1 MQEEKKLEEEKKK
14 ENSMFQDFY
23 EMEQQLKN
31 KEPPSIYNNFGDI
44 RQCNEGKYEFLYSE
58 SKDKT
63 CVILEMWVPKFMD
76 TSLVNVDLHPE
87 YIRMEIKGKITQLKH
102 PDEII
107 VDKSKIQRSQL
118 TGVLQI
124 TMPKASI
131 TEVQA
136 RNMRLQQLE
145 EEKIKAQKLKDLE
158 QKQRE
163 AKEKLK

>member
-63 CVILEMWVPKFMD
+63 CVVLEMWVPKFMD

-107 VDKSKIQRSQL
+107 IEL
-118 TGVLQI
+118 NLF
-124 TMPKASI
+124 
-131 TEVQA
+131 
-136 RNMRLQQLE
+136 L
-145 EEKIKAQKLKDLE
+145 
-158 QKQRE
+158 
-163 AKEKLK
+163 